1 MLTLSEGE
9 CTYRMKPKVTVGVC
23 VRNCEGFVKEAIES
37 IMNQDFP
44 HELMEVIFVD
54 DGSEDETLSIIK
66 SHIPKMDMKVK
77 VFHHEWK
84 GLGYSRNVVV
94 DNATGDFIL
103 WVDGDMTLSGDFISK
118 LVEFM
123 KKNPKIGIAKGKQ
136 ALQPGGNM
144 LATLETYSRAVA
156 RMVDYQSE
164 KARSKSLG
172 TGGSMYRLGAIRQ
185 VGGFDENL
193 KGYGEDQD
201 IEIRVRT
208 KGWLLAT
215 TDAKFLDY
223 ERYGL
228 AWRSLWRRYWL
239 RGYYIH
245 YFLHKNRG
253 LLKHYKMFPL
263 AASLSGLLHAH
274 ILFKMTHDKAIFL
287 LPLQYLF
294 KVSAWYFGFMRS
306 HINGYE
312 PDYENI
318 SVILGR

>member
-1 MLTLSEGE
+1 
-9 CTYRMKPKVTVGVC
+9 
-23 VRNCEGFVKEAIES
+23 VRNCEGFVEEAIES

-103 WVDGDMTLSGDFISK
+103 WVDSDMILSGDFISK

-208 KGWLLAT
+208 NGWSLAT
-215 TDAKFLDY
+215 TEARFSDY
-223 ERYGL
+223 ERYRL

-239 RGYYIH
+239 RGYHTH

-253 LLKHYKMFPL
+253 LLKHYRMLPPIAVL
-263 AASLSGLLHAH
+263 AGFFHAST
-274 ILFKMTHDKAIFL
+274 LFKSTGEKKVFL
-287 LPLQYLF
+287 LPFQYAL
-294 KVSAWYFGFMRS
+294 KMSAWYFGFIKGHLDS
-306 HINGYE
+306 YE
-312 PDYENI
+312 PK
-318 SVILGR
+318 S

>member
-1 MLTLSEGE
+1 
-9 CTYRMKPKVTVGVC
+9 
-23 VRNCEGFVKEAIES
+23 VRNCEGFVEEAIES

-103 WVDGDMTLSGDFISK
+103 WVDSDMILSGDFISK

-208 KGWLLAT
+208 NGWLLAT
-215 TDAKFLDY
+215 TEARFSDY
-223 ERYGL
+223 ERYRL

-239 RGYYIH
+239 RGYHTH

-253 LLKHYKMFPL
+253 LLKHYRMLPPIAVL
-263 AASLSGLLHAH
+263 AGFFHAST
-274 ILFKMTHDKAIFL
+274 LFKSTGEKKVFL
-287 LPLQYLF
+287 LPFQYAL
-294 KVSAWYFGFMRS
+294 KMSAWYFGFIKGHLDS
-306 HINGYE
+306 YE
-312 PDYENI
+312 PK
-318 SVILGR
+318 S